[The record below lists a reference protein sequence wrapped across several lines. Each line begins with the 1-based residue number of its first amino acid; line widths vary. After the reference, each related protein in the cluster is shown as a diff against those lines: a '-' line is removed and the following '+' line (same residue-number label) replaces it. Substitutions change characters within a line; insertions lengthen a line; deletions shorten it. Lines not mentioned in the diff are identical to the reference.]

1 MDLILSLLTSGVSS
15 LPTSWDDFLDL
26 LLSPGGLIA
35 CGVLVLVLLLL
46 IVKAIRDGQDF
57 RRWRQRLEEKGWPDR
72 IKTSLADAEFV
83 YSYRPGART
92 LRYIKKL
99 NPEAAKLIQSGTSK
113 K

>member
-1 MDLILSLLTSGVSS
+1 MDMNIPAFSMLTATEFNPDAV
-15 LPTSWDDFLDL
+15 LAV
-26 LLSPGGLIA
+26 LLSPVGLAVIGVVLIFIA
-35 CGVLVLVLLLL
+35 IVCVKL
-46 IVKAIRDGQDF
+46 IHDGNEF
-57 RRWRQRLEEKGWPDR
+57 RKWRQRLEENGWPDR